1 MDRILL
7 GLQFFQLLLPDI
19 NLGINGPCTLV
30 IVGVIHAGAVDL
42 LFEQLDLVLQL
53 LLEHGGLAQLAF
65 CLLNRCVNA
74 IHLLLYRLILCLH
87 VLILLAGCFQLASG
101 NSKFSV
107 DLPYL
112 VLYTVRLQQE
122 HVNIVSL

>member
-30 IVGVIHAGAVDL
+30 VVGIIHAGAVDL

-65 CLLNRCVNA
+65 CLLYRGVNA
-74 IHLLLYRLILCLH
+74 IHLLLYRLIFCLH
-87 VLILLAGCFQLASG
+87 VLILLASCFQLASG
-101 NSKFSV
+101 NSKFPV
-107 DLPYL
+107 NLADL
-112 VLYTVRLQQE
+112 VLYAVRLQQE